1 MIITADYILQFNTL
15 EFSKK
20 LLGMSLVTQ
29 INGQKCGGKIVE
41 VEAYLPDDAA
51 AHSHRGQT
59 IRNKSVFQKAGTV
72 YVYFI
77 YGNYYCVNI
86 VTEKEG
92 FGSAIL
98 IRAIE
103 PFENSITVM
112 SQRRKTDNIYN
123 LCSGPG
129 KLCIAM
135 GIDKTFDGLT
145 LPDDK
150 IFLES
155 GEELKDS
162 EIVVTK
168 RVGISKAQDLDYRFY
183 VKDSDFVSRK

>member
-1 MIITADYILQFNTL
+1 MIITSDYISQFNTL

-20 LLGMSLVTQ
+20 LLGMSLFTK

-51 AHSHRGQT
+51 AHSFRGQT
-59 IRNKSVFQKAGTV
+59 ARNKSVFQKAGTV

-92 FGSAIL
+92 FGSAVL

-103 PFENSITVM
+103 PFSNSITLM
-112 SQRRKTDNIYN
+112 SERRKTDNVHN

-135 GIDKTFDGLT
+135 GIDRTFDGLT
-145 LPDDK
+145 LPDSK

-162 EIVVTK
+162 EIVATK
-168 RVGISKAQDLDYRFY
+168 RIGISKAQDLDYRFY
-183 VKDSDFVSRK
+183 IKGSDFLSKK